1 MATIIKT
8 YYFGHDIEIRDQ
20 VIMENVIKELHNLG
34 IDTFVII
41 RTKKEDKNYISEIDI
56 LLDSNLDN
64 GINEDDISYALENMK
79 IKLLGGNYNG
89 S

>member
-20 VIMENVIKELHNLG
+20 VIMENVVRELHNIG

-41 RTKKEDKNYISEIDI
+41 RTKKEDKNYISEINI
-56 LLDSNLDN
+56 LLNSNLDSN
-64 GINEDDISYALENMK
+64 INEDRLSYALEKMK
-79 IKLLGGNYNG
+79 NKLLGGNYNG